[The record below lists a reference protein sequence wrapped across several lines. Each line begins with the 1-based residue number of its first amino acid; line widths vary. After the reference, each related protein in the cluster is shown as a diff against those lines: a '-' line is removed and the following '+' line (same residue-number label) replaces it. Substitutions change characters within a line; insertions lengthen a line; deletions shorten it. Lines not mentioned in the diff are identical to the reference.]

1 MILKLS
7 MFLNYLLNQGFF
19 VYGFQTTNEFS
30 IIYQQ
35 LLQTTGVLLIYY
47 CFQMLILKLGLTI
60 IGDWFWL
67 KVILHLLHPQQIYAL
82 RFANLVSLFVNFS
95 HIIKNP
101 TNGLSL
107 PVTKNM
113 RVIFLVFLHPI
124 L

>member
-7 MFLNYLLNQGFF
+7 MFLNYLLNLGFF

-35 LLQTTGVLLIYY
+35 LLQTTGVLPIYY

-67 KVILHLLHPQQIYAL
+67 KVILHLLHSQQIYAL